1 MTWIIRQYNGEETVC
16 DTKQDVLNA
25 VCMGRE
31 CGQCPIGRRT
41 YNCLDLFV
49 EEILDLIGDDWIDRD
64 GGIEVV
70 GADEFL

>member
-1 MTWIIRQYNGEETVC
+1 MTWIIRQYNGEEAVC

-25 VCMGRE
+25 VCVDRSCWGCPLGR
-31 CGQCPIGRRT
+31 T
-41 YNCLDLFV
+41 HNCLNLSV